1 MPAKKIMLIR
11 HSEKPDP
18 NAGIQGVSAAG
29 EQDHRALSVR
39 GWQRS
44 AALLAIFAREGG
56 PSNRQLLAVPD
67 AIYACKPDIKSSR
80 SFNTVELLAEALS
93 TPIQTRY
100 GNDEE
105 AALTEH
111 VMAEEGTVLVCWKH
125 GGLPRLAALILGD
138 PAFCPQ
144 NWPVDRF
151 DMIWVFDWD
160 AGQGRWTFSQVP
172 QLLFP
177 GDLAEPIR

>member
-18 NAGIQGVSAAG
+18 TAGIQGVSAAG
-29 EQDHRALSVR
+29 EPDHRALSVR

-44 AALLAIFAREGG
+44 AALLAIFAKERGL
-56 PSNRQLLAVPD
+56 PDCQLLAVPD

-80 SFNTVELLAEALS
+80 SLDTVDLLAEVLS

-100 GNDEE
+100 GNDDE
-105 AALTEH
+105 AALAER
-111 VMAEEGTVLVCWKH
+111 VMDEEGTILICWKH

-138 PAFCPQ
+138 PALCPQ
-144 NWPVDRF
+144 NWPVGRF
-151 DMIWVFDWD
+151 DMVWVFDRD
-160 AGQGRWTFSQVP
+160 AGQASWTFSQVP
-172 QLLFP
+172 QLLLP